1 MTRRGSL
8 AYYLA
13 AWVIGCFVVS
23 IGPWVRGMRMANSG
37 ISSNLLFIY
46 FIALVVGAVD
56 LLLYA
61 FLLRIVMRWCK
72 THALWIWFLA
82 GMSVA
87 YIMTTLLAWGERTWH
102 RVPAREQGGFIIVY
116 RGVFAAPLVLRDSG
130 PWVILL
136 DGAVMGV
143 ILCLVDRAFSQTP
156 ETPLP
161 PAN

>member
-23 IGPWVRGMRMANSG
+23 VGPWLRAMNSAHSG

-61 FLLRIVMRWCK
+61 FVLRVLMRWCN
-72 THALWIWFLA
+72 THELWMWSLA
-82 GMSVA
+82 GMSTA
-87 YIMTTLLAWGERTWH
+87 YILMRVLTWGARIWSQ
-102 RVPAREQGGFIIVY
+102 VPALEQSGLDIIY
-116 RGVFAAPLVLRDSG
+116 RGVFAAPVVSRGLS
-130 PWVILL
+130 PWVVLV

-143 ILCLVDRAFSQTP
+143 ILCLVDRAFSQSAEP
-156 ETPLP
+156 RP
-161 PAN
+161 PSSV